1 MESQIDKV
9 SVATENPIQELL
21 LISTLTDSSAAGAM
35 HDDDDENDFDSDSD
49 DDSVNEDDLDM
60 FILEL
65 DMSSLSKRVQ
75 MLIGLQSGMLH
86 RYMTKRRLCDLSAY
100 NRIRAAVFEGLAEL
114 ARLEAIIQCKE
125 DQLWLAKQK
134 KSNEKTSSTSSSTVS
149 M

>member
-9 SVATENPIQELL
+9 SVATQNPIQELL
-21 LISTLTDSSAAGAM
+21 LISTLIDSSAMYDDDDNA
-35 HDDDDENDFDSDSD
+35 DDDENDFDSDSD
-49 DDSVNEDDLDM
+49 DDSEDDLDI

-114 ARLEAIIQCKE
+114 ARLETIIQCKE

-134 KSNEKTSSTSSSTVS
+134 KSNEKTSST
-149 M
+149 